1 MKICIGGSCST
12 NVVNRAKI
20 TRLFLSQEVFPVEY
34 GPQYAN
40 DLQTLFSEF
49 IYRLNQL
56 LPVPD
61 MEQVR

>member
-1 MKICIGGSCST
+1 MKVCTGRSCST
-12 NVVNRAKI
+12 NVTNRAKM
-20 TRLFLSQEVFPVEY
+20 TRLFLLQKVFPVEY
-34 GPQYAN
+34 GTQYAN
-40 DLQTLFSEF
+40 DLQTMFSEF